1 MQAATRRRTGYDSRR
16 RRTEARAIRCLWADG
31 PAVPASGWQCFQP
44 GTVPLLTGNAIVGT
58 VAHRRA
64 HVLQLL
70 ESNTHLDYSN
80 MRTSTLTSKGQVT
93 IPIEVRRRLG
103 LQPGDHVGFVL
114 RDGEVHLV
122 RQESRIEAAFGLCKA
137 DVSLTTEEMDDVIR
151 QRAGR

>member
-1 MQAATRRRTGYDSRR
+1 
-16 RRTEARAIRCLWADG
+16 
-31 PAVPASGWQCFQP
+31 
-44 GTVPLLTGNAIVGT
+44 
-58 VAHRRA
+58 
-64 HVLQLL
+64 
-70 ESNTHLDYSN
+70 
-80 MRTSTLTSKGQVT
+80 MRTYTLTSKGQVT